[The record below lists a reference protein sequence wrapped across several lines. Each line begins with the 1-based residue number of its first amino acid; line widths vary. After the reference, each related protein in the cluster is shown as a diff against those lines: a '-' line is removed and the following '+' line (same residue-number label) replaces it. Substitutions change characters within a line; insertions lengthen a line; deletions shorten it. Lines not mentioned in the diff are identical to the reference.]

1 MTEVTE
7 NQTVEPTE
15 LDKLKEYATSKG
27 IEFHPNIGLDKLK
40 ERIDAV
46 EREKAP
52 VVEEPVEEQ
61 EEEVPAPSTLAA
73 EASQVPTVSAE
84 ALAAARAQIE
94 AETNARTVAN
104 AQAATAVSEDATETT
119 SQRKFRLRKE
129 ATKLVRVN
137 VMNMNPFR
145 KEWEGE
151 TYTVG
156 NSQIGTIKRYV
167 PFGVDWHVEQ
177 ALLNVMQ
184 ERLCVV
190 YNTRKDKETGQNV
203 TVQRQIKELQ
213 IAILPPLTEAELKAL
228 GQRQQMAAGTQAD
241 ED

>member
-7 NQTVEPTE
+7 NQEVEQTE
-15 LDKLKEYATSKG
+15 LDKLKAYATSKG

-40 ERIDAV
+40 ERIEAA
-46 EREKAP
+46 EP
-52 VVEEPVEEQ
+52 VPVEEAIV
-61 EEEVPAPSTLAA
+61 EESKEVEEVPSPTVLAA
-73 EASQVPTVSAE
+73 QASQVPTVSAE
-84 ALAAARAQIE
+84 ALAQARALIE
-94 AETNARTVAN
+94 AETTTR
-104 AQAATAVSEDATETT
+104 AATVETPAVVNPADETKD
-119 SQRKFRLRKE
+119 QRRYRLRKE
-129 ATKLVRVN
+129 ATALVRVN

-151 TYTVG
+151 WYTVG
-156 NSQIGTIKRYV
+156 NGVIGTIKRYV

-190 YNTRKDKETGQNV
+190 YGTKKDKETGQNV
-203 TVQRQIKELQ
+203 TIQRQIKELQ
-213 IAILPPLTEAELKAL
+213 IAILPPLTEKEIKAL